1 MMRGGVT
8 LVLIALLLE
17 GIGAQAA
24 NLEKD
29 ACVRLEEEQ
38 GRFEKAG
45 VRATIAK
52 GAAWAKDNLPPDKLQ
67 EVRRLIEVDEQ
78 ILFRCQGKPLVLLP
92 SSVDADPVVTT
103 DENAPEGEKPADGKA
118 APSKPAIPKAAVP
131 KDAPAKAAAPK
142 AAAVKTDK
150 AGDPP
155 VKKAA
160 PVVPKAAAPTQP
172 KPQSKDGTAS
182 SDATAVA
189 KPKPAPKKKVDDAYK
204 PPQPESGQSPFGFQT
219 PKQ

>member
-8 LVLIALLLE
+8 LFLLGLLLQ

-24 NLEKD
+24 NLDKE
-29 ACVRLEEEQ
+29 ACTRLEEEQ
-38 GRFEKAG
+38 VKFEKAG

-52 GAAWAKDNLPPDKLQ
+52 GAAWAKDNLSADKLQ
-67 EVRRLIEVDEQ
+67 DVRRLIEVDEQ

-92 SSVDADPVVTT
+92 SSVDADPVATT
-103 DENAPEGEKPADGKA
+103 DENTPDGEKPADGKT
-118 APSKPAIPKAAVP
+118 
-131 KDAPAKAAAPK
+131 APAKTAAPK
-142 AAAVKTDK
+142 AAAAKSD
-150 AGDPP
+150 AAP

-160 PVVPKAAAPTQP
+160 PVVPKATAPTQP
-172 KPQSKDGTAS
+172 KPQSKDGAAKS
-182 SDATAVA
+182 SEDAAA

-204 PPQPESGQSPFGFQT
+204 PPQPDPGQSPFGFQT

>member
-8 LVLIALLLE
+8 LFLLALLLQ

-24 NLEKD
+24 NLDKD
-29 ACVRLEEEQ
+29 ACARLEEEQ
-38 GRFEKAG
+38 DKFEKAG
-45 VRATIAK
+45 VRATITK

-92 SSVDADPVVTT
+92 SSVDADPVATTT
-103 DENAPEGEKPADGKA
+103 DENAADGEKPADGKA
-118 APSKPAIPKAAVP
+118 AVPKAA
-131 KDAPAKAAAPK
+131 PAKPAAPK
-142 AAAVKTDK
+142 AAAAKSD
-150 AGDPP
+150 AAP

-160 PVVPKAAAPTQP
+160 PVAPKATAPTQP
-172 KPQSKDGTAS
+172 KPQSKDGAAKS
-182 SDATAVA
+182 EATAVA

-204 PPQPESGQSPFGFQT
+204 PPQPDSGQSPFGFQT

>member
-8 LVLIALLLE
+8 LFLVALLLQ

-24 NLEKD
+24 NLDKD
-29 ACVRLEEEQ
+29 ACARLEEEQ
-38 GRFEKAG
+38 TKFEKAG

-52 GAAWAKDNLPPDKLQ
+52 GAAWAKDNLPLDKLQ

-92 SSVDADPVVTT
+92 SSVDADPVATTT
-103 DENAPEGEKPADGKA
+103 DENAPDGEKPADGKA
-118 APSKPAIPKAAVP
+118 AP
-131 KDAPAKAAAPK
+131 AKAAPK
-142 AAAVKTDK
+142 AAAAKSD
-150 AGDPP
+150 AAP

-160 PVVPKAAAPTQP
+160 PAAPKATAPTQP
-172 KPQSKDGTAS
+172 KPQSKDGAAKS
-182 SDATAVA
+182 EATAVA

-204 PPQPESGQSPFGFQT
+204 PPQPDPGQSPFGFQT

>member
-1 MMRGGVT
+1 MMRGSVT
-8 LVLIALLLE
+8 LFLLGLLLQ

-24 NLEKD
+24 NLDKE
-29 ACVRLEEEQ
+29 ACTRLEEEQ
-38 GRFEKAG
+38 VKFEKAG

-52 GAAWAKDNLPPDKLQ
+52 GAAWAKDNLSPDKLQ

-103 DENAPEGEKPADGKA
+103 DENAADGEKPPVAKA
-118 APSKPAIPKAAVP
+118 AAP
-131 KDAPAKAAAPK
+131 KDAPAKDAKAAAPK
-142 AAAVKTDK
+142 AAAVKTDAATGAK
-150 AGDPP
+150 TDA

-172 KPQSKDGTAS
+172 KGQIKDGTAKS
-182 SDATAVA
+182 EATAVA
-189 KPKPAPKKKVDDAYK
+189 KPKPAPKKVDDAYK
-204 PPQPESGQSPFGFQT
+204 PPKPDPVQNPFANQT
-219 PKQ
+219 Q

>member
-1 MMRGGVT
+1 MRGVT
-8 LVLIALLLE
+8 LFLVALLLQ

-24 NLEKD
+24 NLDKD

-38 GRFEKAG
+38 GKFEKAG

-52 GAAWAKDNLPPDKLQ
+52 GAAWAKDNLSPDKMQ

-103 DENAPEGEKPADGKA
+103 TDENAPDGEKPADGKV
-118 APSKPAIPKAAVP
+118 APAKAVAP
-131 KDAPAKAAAPK
+131 KDAPAKAAPK
-142 AAAVKTDK
+142 AAAAKSDT
-150 AGDPP
+150 AP

-160 PVVPKAAAPTQP
+160 PVAPKATTPTQP
-172 KPQSKDGTAS
+172 KPQSKDGAAKS
-182 SDATAVA
+182 SEAAVA

-204 PPQPESGQSPFGFQT
+204 PPQPDAGQSPFGFQT

>member
-8 LVLIALLLE
+8 LFLLGLLLQ

-24 NLEKD
+24 NLDKE
-29 ACVRLEEEQ
+29 ACTRLEEEQ
-38 GRFEKAG
+38 VKFEKAG

-52 GAAWAKDNLPPDKLQ
+52 GAAWAKDNLSADKLQ
-67 EVRRLIEVDEQ
+67 DVRRLIEVDEQ

-92 SSVDADPVVTT
+92 SSVDADPVATT
-103 DENAPEGEKPADGKA
+103 DENTPDGEKPADGKT
-118 APSKPAIPKAAVP
+118 
-131 KDAPAKAAAPK
+131 APAKTAAPK
-142 AAAVKTDK
+142 AAAAKSD
-150 AGDPP
+150 AAP

-160 PVVPKAAAPTQP
+160 PVVPKATAPTQP
-172 KPQSKDGTAS
+172 KPQSKDGAAKS
-182 SDATAVA
+182 SEAAAA

-204 PPQPESGQSPFGFQT
+204 PPQPDSGQSPFGFQS